1 MIAQDVIRRALRI
14 VGVIASGE
22 TPQAS
27 DVIDALDTLN
37 ALLAEWH
44 VAGVG
49 IPDYSVAS
57 EASAMTTDTA
67 DREAMAYQLALRIGP
82 EYGYEPS
89 PAQMAAGEQA
99 WARLALRYFQPGQS
113 RDELPV
119 ATGGHRWDD
128 PLNG

>member
-27 DVIDALDTLN
+27 DVADALGTFN

-44 VAGVG
+44 VAQVG
-49 IPDYSVAS
+49 IPDYSVDS
-57 EASAMTTDTA
+57 EASAMSTDEA

-82 EYGYEPS
+82 EYGYEPTPS
-89 PAQMAAGEQA
+89 QAVAGEQA
-99 WARLALRYFQPGQS
+99 WS
-113 RDELPV
+113 
-119 ATGGHRWDD
+119 T
-128 PLNG
+128 